1 MTRRKE
7 TTMNLQIAAVD
18 SHIDD
23 LRRLSAELHA
33 EREAAAAKPSRR
45 GGLRHGLGLRL
56 LAFGATLIGDLDTGS
71 PAAARR

>member
-1 MTRRKE
+1 MD
-7 TTMNLQIAAVD
+7 LQLAAVD

-33 EREAAAAKPSRR
+33 ERAVAAAKPSRR
-45 GGLRHGLGLRL
+45 GGLRHAIGLRL
-56 LAFGATLIGDLDTGS
+56 VAFGATLIGDLDTGR